1 MPEMLNFS
9 KIPIHKYAFS
19 TEPDKKQNKPQ
30 NKIHSNPKQTKLQN
44 YFQYSY
50 L

>member
-1 MPEMLNFS
+1 MMPE
-9 KIPIHKYAFS
+9 IPIHKYAFS
-19 TEPDKKQNKPQ
+19 TELNSDKKQNKPQ
-30 NKIHSNPKQTKLQN
+30 NKIHCNPKQTKLQN